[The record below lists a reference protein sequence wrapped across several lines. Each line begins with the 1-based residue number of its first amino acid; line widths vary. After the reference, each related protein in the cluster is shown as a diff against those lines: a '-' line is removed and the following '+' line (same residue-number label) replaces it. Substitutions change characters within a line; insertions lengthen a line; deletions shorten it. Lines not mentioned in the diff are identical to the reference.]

1 MKLTKKE
8 SLVTWIVRLL
18 LLLWTVA
25 VVYPLVWTLLSSLKN
40 NKQFYGNKPW
50 SLPEFPLQWSNFSYV
65 WTEYKF
71 AGYFFNSVAV
81 TVASTALALLLS
93 AMTAYVIARYPF
105 KGSNFLYFIYIS
117 AMMIPIILSL
127 IPLFFLLDGI
137 GLTNNLLGLI
147 LVYGAGALP
156 FGIFVLVSFYKSLP
170 KEMEEAAAIDGSSEA
185 GTFFRIMLPLSKPG
199 LITVAIMNVLTIWN
213 EYILGT
219 IIMNDPMQKIYTLP
233 VAIAVMQG
241 EMQYRTEWGPL
252 FAALV
257 ISMVPIIIVYSLFQ
271 KQITGGITAGAV
283 K

>member
-1 MKLTKKE
+1 MKLTKQE
-8 SLVTWIVRLL
+8 SFVTWIVRLL
-18 LLLWTVA
+18 LLIWTVA
-25 VVYPLVWTLLSSLKN
+25 VVYPLVWTLLSSLKD

-50 SLPEFPLQWSNFSYV
+50 ALPDIPPVWSNFSYV

-71 AGYFFNSVAV
+71 GGYFLNSVAV
-81 TVASTALALLLS
+81 TFTATALAVLLS

-105 KGSNFLYFIYIS
+105 KGSSLLYFIYVS
-117 AMMIPIILSL
+117 AMMIPLILGL
-127 IPLFFLLDGI
+127 IPLFFLLDSI

-156 FGIFVLVSFYKSLP
+156 FGIFVLVAFYKSLP

-185 GTFFRIMLPLSKPG
+185 GIFFRIMLPLSKPG
-199 LITVAIMNVLTIWN
+199 LITVAIMNILTIWN

-219 IIMNDPMQKIYTLP
+219 VIMNDPLKKIYTLP
-233 VAIAVMQG
+233 VGIAVMQG

-252 FAALV
+252 FAGLV
-257 ISMVPIIIVYSLFQ
+257 ISMIPVIILYSLFQ
-271 KQITGGITAGAV
+271 RQITGGITAGAV

>member
-8 SLVTWIVRLL
+8 SFVTWIVRLL
-18 LLLWTVA
+18 LLVWTVA
-25 VVYPLVWTLLSSLKN
+25 VVYPLVWTLLSSLKD

-50 SLPEFPLQWSNFSYV
+50 ALPDFPLIWSNFSYV

-71 AGYFFNSVAV
+71 AGYFFNSVTV
-81 TVASTALALLLS
+81 TLASTALALLLS
-93 AMTAYVIARYPF
+93 AMTAYVIARFPF
-105 KGSNFLYFIYIS
+105 KGSNFLYFIYVS
-117 AMMIPIILSL
+117 AMMIPLILSL
-127 IPLFFLLDGI
+127 IPLFFLLDSLH
-137 GLTNNLLGLI
+137 LTNNILGLI
-147 LVYGAGALP
+147 LVYSAGALP

-185 GTFFRIMLPLSKPG
+185 GTFFRIMLPLSRPG
-199 LITVAIMNVLTIWN
+199 LITVAIMNILTIWN

-257 ISMVPIIIVYSLFQ
+257 ISMIPIIILYSVFQ